1 MEHGVRNILTAA
13 CPTRIRS
20 MARGIVVWLFG
31 ALVVCGCGE
40 SPEPVPGVP
49 ESAKRPD
56 GQSGGGVGQ
65 AESADGPVTVGQRG
79 KTVEKVSRLPEPLL
93 NQERLVNGW
102 VQLFDGQ
109 TLFGWQANS
118 EANWTVRDGVIHAD
132 SGPPG
137 LLVTTVP
144 FADYELMC
152 DFKLASGGN
161 SGVFLRTPVSPK
173 NPAVDCYELNIC
185 DSHPAFQTASL
196 VARKKGPAGLKVE
209 GDWHTFH
216 VVVEGRK
223 LSVTLDGKPVLEF
236 IDETASPLVAGRIGL
251 QMNGGEIEFRNV
263 FARPLGVK
271 PLFNGND
278 LKGWREVPGGKS
290 RFTVVDGAI
299 HVEDGAGFLES
310 ESTWGDFV
318 LQAEART
325 NGDEL
330 NSGIFFRAEPGT
342 SEHPSNGYEL
352 QIHNGSKDGNRL
364 VPGNA
369 GTGAI
374 FRRTTARFVAAEDRK
389 WCALTLVA
397 SGPTFS
403 VWVNGLQVTEW
414 RDERADDP
422 NPRRGR
428 RLAAGH
434 ISLQGHD
441 PTTDLDFRAIRAAR
455 LPQPDTADQ

>member
-1 MEHGVRNILTAA
+1 MEHGVRDVLTVAY
-13 CPTRIRS
+13 PTS
-20 MARGIVVWLFG
+20 NKSVARHISAWLLG
-31 ALVVCGCGE
+31 AMVVCGCGDA
-40 SPEPVPGVP
+40 SDPAVDIPAA
-49 ESAKRPD
+49 AKRPD
-56 GQSGGGVGQ
+56 GASGDEAGGAGQSPPLRAIDPDGKARKSVG
-65 AESADGPVTVGQRG
+65 EL
-79 KTVEKVSRLPEPLL
+79 SRLPDRLL
-93 NQERLVNGW
+93 NQEQLASGW

-118 EANWTVRDGVIHAD
+118 EANWTVRKGVIHAD
-132 SGPPG
+132 AGPPG

-144 FADYELMC
+144 FADYELLC

-161 SGVFLRTPVSPK
+161 SGIFLRTPVTPE
-173 NPAVDCYELNIC
+173 NPAEDCYELNIC

-196 VARKKGPAGLKVE
+196 VARQKGPAGLKVE

-216 VVVEGRK
+216 VVANGRK
-223 LSVTLDGKPVLEF
+223 LEVKLDGKPVLEF
-236 IDETASPLVAGRIGL
+236 TDETSSPLVAGRIGL
-251 QMNGGEIEFRNV
+251 QMNGGEVEFRNV

-271 PLFNGND
+271 PLFNEKD
-278 LKGWREVPGGKS
+278 LTGWREVPGGNS

-325 NGDEL
+325 NGEEL

-342 SEHPSNGYEL
+342 AENPSNGYEL
-352 QIHNGSKDGNRL
+352 QIHNGSKNDNLL
-364 VPGNA
+364 VPANA

-374 FRRTTARFVAAEDRK
+374 FRRTTARFVAAADRK

-397 SGPTFS
+397 SGPKIS

-414 RDERADDP
+414 RDERSDDP

-455 LPQPDTADQ
+455 LP